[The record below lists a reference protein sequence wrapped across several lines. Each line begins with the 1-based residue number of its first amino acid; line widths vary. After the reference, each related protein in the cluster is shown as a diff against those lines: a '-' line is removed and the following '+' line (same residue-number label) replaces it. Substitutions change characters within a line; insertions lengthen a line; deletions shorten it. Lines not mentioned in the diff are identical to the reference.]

1 MVCFV
6 LKPTL
11 SWSPLHQPLIKFE
24 NAHRDVGNEQVA
36 PLSKI
41 MHLGVEIHNVS
52 NLYKSVPLLQ
62 KCSLSPGQLLQKE
75 NVWQMGIQSLLK
87 T

>member
-75 NVWQMGIQSLLK
+75 NVS
-87 T
+87 